1 MPKKVF
7 AGQKVRALRER
18 KGWPMQACADRLGV
32 SISYLSQIE
41 GNQRPLTTRV
51 LLSLTALFET
61 PADYFE
67 VEDDQRLAAD
77 LRQALAETGGSGP
90 VVPLSEIKRA
100 AAMAPSLVKRFVALH
115 RANERLNE
123 RLHFTDEAVALDE
136 HVAASSLL
144 PYEEVRDFFSDRD
157 NYIHPLDT
165 AAELIAD
172 QVDGMPGA
180 TGEARLAAFLQQR
193 LGVSVHYSARDD
205 VMRRFV
211 PDAARLELNPSQ
223 QSTTRVFQL
232 GYQIV
237 SVLLSEAIE
246 QELTTAGFR
255 TRAAV
260 DVCRVG
266 LANYAAGAL
275 LMPYRRF
282 AQMARDSRH
291 DLEHLSLQFQ
301 ASLEQVCHRLSTLQ
315 RPTEAGIPFYF
326 VRMDHAGNITKRHS
340 ATPFR
345 FARFGGAC
353 PVWNIHEAISG
364 PDRFLTQVA
373 EMPDGARYVC
383 LARAITKPSG
393 SFTVS
398 DRRYILGLGCELRHA
413 QHLVYF
419 DRVNLNAPPARI
431 GVSCRICERND
442 CTQRAFPPLDRPL
455 IVTEDERRVVP
466 FRLD

>member
-1 MPKKVF
+1 MRKKLF
-7 AGQKVRALRER
+7 AGPKVRALRDRE
-18 KGWPMQACADRLGV
+18 GFSLQACAERLGV
-32 SISYLSQIE
+32 SISSLSQIE
-41 GNQRPLTTRV
+41 SNQRPVTTRV
-51 LLSLTALFET
+51 LLALTSLFEA

-67 VEDDQRLAAD
+67 MEDDQRLAAD
-77 LRQALAETGGSGP
+77 LRQALAESGASGP
-90 VVPLSEIKRA
+90 QMSLTEIKRA
-100 AAMAPSLVKRFVALH
+100 ANSVPTLVRRFVALH

-123 RLHFTDEAVALDE
+123 RLHFTDQAVSLDE
-136 HVAASSLL
+136 NVAASSLL

-165 AAELIAD
+165 AAEGIAED
-172 QVDGMPGA
+172 IDRQPGA
-180 TGEARLAAFLQQR
+180 TGEAKLATYLERR
-193 LGVSVHYSARDD
+193 LGIAVQYTATDD
-205 VMRRFV
+205 VMRRFS
-211 PDAARLELNPSQ
+211 PDAGRLELNPSQ
-223 QSTTRVFQL
+223 QVTTRVFQL

-237 SVLLSEAIE
+237 ATLLSDEIE
-246 QELTTAGFR
+246 RELTTAGFR

-282 AQMARDSRH
+282 AAAARESRH
-291 DLEHLSLQFQ
+291 DLEHLSLLFQ

-315 RPTEAGIPFYF
+315 RPDEGGLPFYF

-393 SFTVS
+393 SFSVP
-398 DRRYILGLGCELRHA
+398 DRRYILGLGCDLRHA
-413 QHLVYF
+413 HNLVYF
-419 DRVNLNAPPARI
+419 DGVNLSAPPARI

-442 CTQRAFPPLDRPL
+442 CAQRAFPPLDRPL
-455 IVTEDERRVVP
+455 VVTEGERRVVP

>member
-1 MPKKVF
+1 
-7 AGQKVRALRER
+7 
-18 KGWPMQACADRLGV
+18 
-32 SISYLSQIE
+32 
-41 GNQRPLTTRV
+41 
-51 LLSLTALFET
+51 LTALFET

-67 VEDDQRLAAD
+67 LEDDQRLAAD
-77 LRQALAETGGSGP
+77 LRQALAETGGGGP
-90 VVPLSEIKRA
+90 SVPLSEIKRA
-100 AAMAPSLVKRFVALH
+100 AAMAPTLVKRFVALH

-136 HVAASSLL
+136 NVAASSLL

-157 NYIHPLDT
+157 NYIHTLDT
-165 AAELIAD
+165 AAEQIAD
-172 QVDGMPGA
+172 EIDRQSGA
-180 TGEARLAAFLQQR
+180 TGEARLADFLQQE

-205 VMRRFV
+205 VMRRFD
-211 PDAARLELNPSQ
+211 PGTARLELNPSQ
-223 QSTTRVFQL
+223 QITTRVFQL

-237 SVLLSEAIE
+237 SVLLSKAIE

-260 DVCRVG
+260 DLCRVG

-291 DLEHLSLQFQ
+291 DLEHLSLHFQ

-315 RPTEAGIPFYF
+315 RPQEGGIPFYF

-393 SFTVS
+393 SFPVP

-419 DRVNLNAPPARI
+419 DRVNLSAPPARI

-455 IVTEDERRVVP
+455 VVTEGERRVVP